1 MTILT
6 AGMVLFFGIYSVP
19 NIAGVRA
26 GLVNVLGEEAYMSGY
41 ALLSLTGITL
51 MFVGRS
57 RANFE
62 LLWVAP

>member
-26 GLVNVLGEEAYMSGY
+26 GLVNVLGEKAYMSGY
-41 ALLSLTGITL
+41 ALLSLGITL